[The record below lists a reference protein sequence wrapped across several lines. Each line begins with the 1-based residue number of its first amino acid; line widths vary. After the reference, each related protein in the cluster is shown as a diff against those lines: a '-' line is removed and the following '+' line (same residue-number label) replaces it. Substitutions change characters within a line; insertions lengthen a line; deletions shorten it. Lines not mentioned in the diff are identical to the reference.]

1 MSTQN
6 LALITSEKSLE
17 LYLKDISKVVF
28 LSSEEELALANA
40 WARDKDVKAAQKLV
54 VSHLPLV
61 AKTAFSFKNYGLPV
75 ADLISEG
82 TIGLMKAVDNFKPE
96 LGYKL
101 ATYAKWWIRAYITE
115 YIVQK
120 YSMVKYGTLAA
131 RKKLFFS
138 LNKLKNKLGI
148 TSRHISK
155 DEALLI
161 SNNVEDVTPQNVQ
174 EVNSMINNHAVS
186 IDKNYNENEEGSFS
200 IIDLLAEDKAN
211 PEEEFSIHEEST
223 NKKHLIQKA
232 LGSLKEKEKIVIN
245 KRYFSEEGKSV
256 SLASIAKELT
266 LSRERV
272 RQIEKQAL
280 EKMKKCLHG

>member
-1 MSTQN
+1 MATNN
-6 LALITSEKSLE
+6 LALVTSEKSLE

-28 LSSEEELALANA
+28 LSREEELALATA
-40 WARDKDVKAAQKLV
+40 WVENRDIKAAQKLV

-61 AKTAFSFKNYGLPV
+61 AKTAFAFKNYGLPV

-82 TIGLMKAVDNFKPE
+82 TIGLMKAVENFKPE

-101 ATYAKWWIRAYITE
+101 ATYAKWWIKAYITE

-138 LNKLKNKLGI
+138 LNKIKNKLGI

-161 SNNVEDVTPQNVQ
+161 SHNVEDVTPENIQ
-174 EVNSMINNHAVS
+174 EVNSMVNNSTVS
-186 IDKNYNENEEGSFS
+186 IDKNYKEDAEGGFAIVNFLAEEG
-200 IIDLLAEDKAN
+200 LN
-211 PEEEFSIHEEST
+211 PEEKFSTQEEKT
-223 NKKHLIQKA
+223 NKKHLVQTA
-232 LGSLKEKEKIVIN
+232 LSTLTEKEKYIIE
-245 KRYFSEEGKSV
+245 KRYFSGEDKNISF
-256 SLASIAKELT
+256 ASIARNLKV
-266 LSRERV
+266 SRERV

-280 EKMKKCLHG
+280 EKMKKYLRS